1 MKAIINGLSILKQF
15 IKKHRIVFIIILS
28 VLLYVEYMA
37 SSPQNFVALLK
48 ENNYDL
54 WNWTLTT
61 VLYTT
66 PW

>member
-1 MKAIINGLSILKQF
+1 
-15 IKKHRIVFIIILS
+15 
-28 VLLYVEYMA
+28 MA
-37 SSPQNFVALLK
+37 GNPQDFVALLK

-54 WNWTLTT
+54 WNWTITT